1 MRLAAIDIGSN
12 AVRLLI
18 ADVKGD
24 KHGNIAHFRKVKL
37 FRLPVRLGEDAF
49 LRGKISPETVTR
61 LTKAM
66 HIFQGLMEI
75 YEVGDYKA
83 CATSAMREAKN
94 GKAVIK
100 AVKQGSG
107 VLIQVIAG
115 KDEAGLILS
124 NQALLTHQLDTRFSH
139 LYVDVGGG
147 STEVSL
153 INRKGVLASRSFKIG
168 TIRLFKDKVDPREW
182 DKLEEYLLTHIKDH
196 LPLNVIGSG
205 GNINRI
211 FKRSGN
217 LPYEPLMIN
226 TLQKERD
233 LFAALEIDDR
243 IALQD
248 INRDRAEVIVPAL
261 DIFLFIMAKTEIR
274 QVVVPK
280 IGVADGV
287 ARQLFIEIMDKK

>member
-18 ADVKGD
+18 ADVNGD
-24 KHGNIAHFRKVKL
+24 QQGKIEHFRKVKL

-49 LRGKISPETVTR
+49 IRGEISKKTITK

-66 HIFQGLMEI
+66 HVFKGLMDI
-75 YEVGDYKA
+75 YEVEAYKA
-83 CATSAMREAKN
+83 CATSAMREARN

-100 AVKQGSG
+100 AVKKNSG
-107 VLIQVIAG
+107 VEIQVIAG
-115 KDEAGLILS
+115 KDEADLILS

-153 INRKGVLASRSFKIG
+153 ISRRGVLASRSFKIG
-168 TIRLFKDKVDPREW
+168 TIRLFKDKVDSKEW
-182 DKLEEYLLTHIKDH
+182 ERLEKYLLKTIKDH

-233 LFAALEIDDR
+233 LFAALDIDDR

-261 DIFLFIMAKTEIR
+261 DIFLFIMEKTEIR

-287 ARQLFIEIMDKK
+287 ARQLFVELKAKK